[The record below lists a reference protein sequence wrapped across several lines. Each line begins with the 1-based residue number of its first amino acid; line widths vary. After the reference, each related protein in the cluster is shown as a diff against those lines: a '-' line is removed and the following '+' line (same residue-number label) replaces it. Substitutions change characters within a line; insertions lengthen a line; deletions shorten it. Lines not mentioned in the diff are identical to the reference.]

1 MKLLTIPL
9 TATAYNNEGT
19 SVLTPTGRIV
29 WGHPL
34 KPRHKIDN
42 ETRQK
47 VLDQNGQPVM
57 ETSYGLAI
65 PVADFQQHV
74 WPVMHAEALKGY
86 PNGAPGNFSWKITQ
100 PHEIDN
106 RGQPYS
112 AREGYADHV
121 VLAISTLLEP
131 PPAFRWDTGRNQWV
145 QMQPDE
151 IKCGDYIRTEIN
163 FKVNVSTSA
172 TRKPSL
178 YVNPRAVQFVGY
190 GAAIVSSGYNV
201 DPNATFG
208 AGPAPLPPGA
218 SAVPV
223 GGAPDVGMPG
233 TAAPAAGMPQM
244 PGNVPVGAGAGMPVA
259 TMANAVIAAPAAS
272 VPPTPP
278 ASGRPTDPSHIHNN
292 GNGTEQWFI
301 NGAWDGGAH
310 PVPAA
315 APAPGML
322 PPPATGFVDQAAGM
336 PGMPGAMPPR

>member
-1 MKLLTIPL
+1 MRNTLTPL
-9 TATAYNNEGT
+9 TAVAYNNEGT

-34 KPRHKIDN
+34 KPRQKIDN
-42 ETRQK
+42 ETKQK

-65 PVADFQQHV
+65 PIAEFQQHV
-74 WPVMHAEALKGY
+74 WPMMHAEALKGY
-86 PNGAPGNFSWKITQ
+86 PNGAPGNFSWKMTQ

-106 RGQPYS
+106 KGQPYS
-112 AREGYADHV
+112 LREGYADHV
-121 VLAISTLLEP
+121 VIAVSTLLEP
-131 PPAFRWDTGRNQWV
+131 PPAFRWDAGRNQWV

-151 IKCGDYIRTEIN
+151 IKCGDYVRADLV

-223 GGAPDVGMPG
+223 GGAPESVGMPG
-233 TAAPAAGMPQM
+233 APVAGMPGAPVAAPA
-244 PGNVPVGAGAGMPVA
+244 
-259 TMANAVIAAPAAS
+259 
-272 VPPTPP
+272 PP
-278 ASGRPTDPSHIHNN
+278 AGPQRPTDPTHVHDN

-310 PVPAA
+310 PAA
-315 APAPGML
+315 TAL
-322 PPPATGFVDQAAGM
+322 PPPATGFVAQAAGM
-336 PGMPGAMPPR
+336 PGTMPPR